1 MDKFTKNQSIGLII
15 GSIVLLTSIISIV
28 VINNNIKN
36 QINEALEDLENSN
49 DSLEELNFSNLNF
62 NFLSKSGAI
71 NDLEGELFFSFRAE
85 DIIGDNDSRTYY
97 KEDLETELKFYAKEI
112 NLTFD
117 SIKFNN
123 NKPIKIN
130 VSIDSLT
137 INASNNV
144 LNFLVR
150 NELVPRNEVNYY
162 TKGMNL
168 DQVIDFGNISFEYQG
183 SKDLSDFSE
192 LIEFIEY
199 DLSLIHI

>member
-1 MDKFTKNQSIGLII
+1 M
-15 GSIVLLTSIISIV
+15 
-28 VINNNIKN
+28 
-36 QINEALEDLENSN
+36 
-49 DSLEELNFSNLNF
+49 
-62 NFLSKSGAI
+62 
-71 NDLEGELFFSFRAE
+71 
-85 DIIGDNDSRTYY
+85 
-97 KEDLETELKFYAKEI
+97 
-112 NLTFD
+112 TFD

-168 DQVIDFGNISFEYQG
+168 DRVIDFGNSSFEYQG

-192 LIEFIEY
+192 LIEFIEFRI
-199 DLSLIHI
+199 LEC